1 MKTFEEKL
9 ARLEAISTQLRQGTA
24 ELSLATDLFE
34 EGISLAQ
41 ELEKE
46 LNRVEQ
52 RVEVLV
58 KKPTADGEKPVLEL
72 FPELEQLRKE
82 HG

>member
-1 MKTFEEKL
+1 MMSFEEKL

-24 ELSLATDLFE
+24 ELSLATELFE
-34 EGISLAQ
+34 EGIALAQ

-52 RVEVLV
+52 RVEILV
-58 KKPTADGEKPVLEL
+58 KKPQVDGEKPVLEL
-72 FPELEQLRKE
+72 FPELDQLRKD
-82 HG
+82 